1 MKRFV
6 CFLLLL
12 CLTLLSLVS
21 CGGGGDEEESKL
33 SKQYSQGL
41 AYEVSATNSAE
52 CIITGIGSCTDKNIV
67 IPSYING
74 MRVAG
79 IADGAFSPKSELG
92 EAVAKRGAVA
102 GATAVKATAK
112 AKETPM
118 SLISSVVTGN
128 VFFSPSYAFSPS
140 DMGEGYETGDGE
152 PIALEDIESVQIPPT
167 VQSIGEE
174 AFYGCEDL
182 GAINTHAALSA
193 IGKDAFKETAYYNN
207 PVNWEGQ
214 ALYLSNYLINVS
226 EYASGEIT
234 VREGTT
240 MIADSAFYKCVYVT
254 SVNFSTS
261 VTKVGD
267 AAFYGCTNL
276 TYAVYSPGSNLQFA
290 ANAFEGCISY
300 VPFTPGVVPG
310 GTPSDPNAYDEI
322 DEQIFENAKKN
333 PKANNTY
340 EMTTVEG
347 DSKKTEIIKTNGTD
361 SYYMSS
367 SNGDTE
373 KEIYVCSVEWGTIT
387 YGWFGDGLYIT
398 TATIPEPIGI
408 PEELHFADLTPAPS
422 EDKTNIYTYETDG
435 STRVEFGFRNT
446 NLVYM
451 QIVTD
456 EYTVTISYYDFDK
469 TEVPMPGVDLAD
481 PTVVVDQNGNPI

>member
-1 MKRFV
+1 MKRSIG
-6 CFLLLL
+6 FLLLL
-12 CLTLLSLVS
+12 CLVALSLAS
-21 CGGGGDEEESKL
+21 CGGGDGDGDSTKLGASYSK
-33 SKQYSQGL
+33 GL
-41 AYEVSATNSAE
+41 AYEVSATNPAE

-92 EAVAKRGAVA
+92 DAVASRGTVS
-102 GATAVKATAK
+102 ATALKATAK

-118 SLISSVVTGN
+118 SLLGSIVTGN
-128 VFFSPSYAFSPS
+128 TYFSPSYEFAPS
-140 DMGEGYETGDGE
+140 DMGDGYETGGGE
-152 PIALEDIESVQIPPT
+152 PIALEDIESVQIPAT
-167 VQSIGEE
+167 VHSIGEE
-174 AFYGCEDL
+174 AFYGCEEL
-182 GAINTHAALSA
+182 GAISTPTALSA
-193 IGKDAFKETAYYNN
+193 IGKDAFKETASYNN
-207 PVNWEGQ
+207 PMNWDGH
-214 ALYLSNYLINVS
+214 ALYLSTYLINVS
-226 EYASGEIT
+226 ENISGEFT

-240 MIADSAFYKCVYVT
+240 MIADSAFYKCEYVT
-254 SVNFSTS
+254 KVNFAES
-261 VTKVGD
+261 VTVVGD
-267 AAFYGCTNL
+267 AAFFGCTNL
-276 TYAVYSPGSNLQFA
+276 VYAVYSPGSNLQFA

-333 PKANNTY
+333 PKTNYTY

-347 DSKKTEIIKTNGTD
+347 DSKKTKIIKTNGTD

-422 EDKTNIYTYETDG
+422 EDKANIYTYETDG
-435 STRVEFGFRNT
+435 SARVEFGFRNT